1 MSEDKMNVDPID
13 ETLMDKM
20 LVGKKLLPNRMT
32 VVDRFVNK
40 MIVDSVN
47 EMTVYKMTLGEM
59 PVDKTMDDK
68 MTTK

>member
-1 MSEDKMNVDPID
+1 
-13 ETLMDKM
+13 
-20 LVGKKLLPNRMT
+20 MT

-59 PVDKTMDDK
+59 PVVKTMGDK